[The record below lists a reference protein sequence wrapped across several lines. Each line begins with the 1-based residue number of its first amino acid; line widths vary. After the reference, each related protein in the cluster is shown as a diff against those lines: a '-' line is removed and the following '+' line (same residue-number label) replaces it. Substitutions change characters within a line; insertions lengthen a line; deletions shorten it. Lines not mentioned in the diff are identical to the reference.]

1 MKTLCLKSIGF
12 CFKYR
17 SFNLLNLFFKNNQM
31 ITHIKGRLT
40 EKTPTYVVIDCN
52 GIGYKLNIS
61 LQTYSNIKEEDCSL
75 FTHLSVKEDSHTLYG
90 FSDEDERTL
99 FRNLISVSGVGPSTA
114 QVVLSTFT
122 PKETCQ
128 YIISADVA
136 ALQSVKGIGGKT
148 AQRIIIDLK
157 DKLGKGITTTDIPLY
172 QNNDLRSEALSALVA
187 LGFSKKVAEQKVDNT
202 LRNSSEDLSVEA
214 LVKSALSGM

>member
-187 LGFSKKVAEQKVDNT
+187 LGFSKKVAEQKVDNI
-202 LRNSSEDLSVEA
+202 LRESSEDISVEA